1 MRKRTVAIAVIVFL
15 LFAGA
20 LGAYIAIGTYYQT
33 HFFEKTSI
41 NGIDV
46 SDLTAEEAEN
56 LIADQAEDYRVT
68 LTTKEGAAQTIEGSD
83 IGYQFV
89 SQGEVQGFLEEQNFL
104 AWLPAYFGSG
114 KQYTMEASMTY
125 DQEKL
130 AGAIAALDCMQA
142 ENVTAPQDAY
152 LTQQED
158 GTYVIVPETEGNTLD
173 AGKVEELLAAAV
185 ESGGTEI
192 DLAAEDCYLK
202 PDVYQDDGALK
213 AEAAI
218 RNRYSSI
225 TITYQMG
232 GGVTETL
239 DKETVASWFSLDENL
254 QPSIDRDAVAAWVNQ
269 LADQYDTIGSFLPF
283 VTSNGETVYPESRT
297 YGWQMDREAETEELY
312 QLLLKGDSAERSP
325 VWLESAAARGE
336 NDIGDTYIEID
347 YTNQRMWY
355 YKDGQ
360 LLVETPVV
368 TGNVNAGMASPEGVF
383 CIVGKEEDAVLTGED
398 YKTPV
403 DYWMPFYEGVGIHD
417 ADTWRTA
424 YGGDIYLWSGSH
436 GCINTPTAQAAVI
449 FQNVEVGTPVVC
461 YSSGTDYGYGQTG
474 SGSTGTGNTGTES
487 SDADIV
493 IIDGNSDSGTQN
505 GQSTPE
511 TSGTEEDWADESTY
525 YELNGETQQT
535 EFPIVIQDEWSSQ
548 SGEQV
553 IY

>member
-269 LADQYDTIGSFLPF
+269 LADQYDTIGAFLPF

-436 GCINTPTAQAAVI
+436 GCINTPTAQVAVI

-525 YELNGETQQT
+525 YEQNGETQQT

>member
-202 PDVYQDDGALK
+202 PDVYQDDGVLK

-525 YELNGETQQT
+525 YEQNGETQQT

>member
-525 YELNGETQQT
+525 YEQNGETQQT

>member
-202 PDVYQDDGALK
+202 PTVYQDDGALK

>member
-68 LTTKEGAAQTIEGSD
+68 LTTKEGAAHTIEGSD

>member
-114 KQYTMEASMTY
+114 TQYTMEASMTY

-461 YSSGTDYGYGQTG
+461 YSSGADYGYGQTG

>member
-173 AGKVEELLAAAV
+173 AGKVEELLEAAV

>member
-487 SDADIV
+487 SGADIV

-525 YELNGETQQT
+525 YEQNGETQQT

>member
-474 SGSTGTGNTGTES
+474 RGSTGTGNTGTES

-525 YELNGETQQT
+525 YEQNGETQQT

>member
-173 AGKVEELLAAAV
+173 AEKVEELLAAAV

-192 DLAAEDCYLK
+192 DLAEEDCYLK

-525 YELNGETQQT
+525 YEQNGETQQT